1 MEKECLYY
9 QKRED
14 GKIKCL
20 LCPVGCVI
28 AEGKIGV
35 CMGKENKDGVLY
47 AINYGN
53 VVSIAIDPIEKKP
66 LYHFYPGTQILSTGP
81 NGCNLKCDHCQNWSI
96 SQEKSYT
103 EYVSPEKLVELA
115 EKYNSVGI
123 AYTYTEPLIW
133 YEYIMDTA
141 KIARKKNL
149 KNVLVTNGYIN
160 EGPLAELLPLIDAMN
175 VDVKSMEDDF
185 YRKVCKGKVE
195 PVLKTVELSVK
206 NDVWVEITNL
216 IIPTL
221 NDKDEKIKKFVDW
234 VAGLND
240 LIPVHFSRYFPYYK
254 SNLPPTPISTLKR
267 AFDIAKEKLRYV
279 YVGNAYIEG
288 TSDTFCPE
296 CSNILVERSGYF
308 TRVVGVKEG
317 KCSSCGRKVDFITNL

>member
-20 LCPVGCVI
+20 LCPVECVI
-28 AEGKIGV
+28 GEGKTGV
-35 CMGKENKDGVLY
+35 CMGRENKDGVLY

-103 EYVSPEKLVELA
+103 EYVSPEKLVDFA
-115 EKYNSVGI
+115 EKYNSLGI

-133 YEYIMDTA
+133 YEYIIDTA
-141 KIARKKNL
+141 KLARKKNL

-160 EGPLAELLPLIDAMN
+160 EGPLLELLPLVDAMN
-175 VDVKSMEDDF
+175 VDVKSMENDF
-185 YRKVCKGKVE
+185 YQKVCKGKVE

-206 NDVWVEITNL
+206 NGVWVEITNL

-221 NDKDEKIKKFVDW
+221 NNKDEKIKKLIDW

-240 LIPVHFSRYFPYYK
+240 LIPVHFSRYFPSYK
-254 SNLPPTPISTLKR
+254 SNRPPTPISTLKR
-267 AFDIAKEKLRYV
+267 AFDIAKEKLKYV

-288 TSDTFCPE
+288 TSDTLCPE
-296 CSNILVERSGYF
+296 CSNILVERSGYS

-317 KCSSCGRKVDFITNL
+317 RCSSCGRKVDLVTDF

>member
-1 MEKECLYY
+1 MQKECLYY
-9 QKRED
+9 QKRKD

-66 LYHFYPGTQILSTGP
+66 LYHFHPGTQILSTGP

-115 EKYNSVGI
+115 EKYKSIGI

-160 EGPLAELLPLIDAMN
+160 KGPLAELLPLIDAMN

-185 YRKVCKGKVE
+185 YRKICKGKVE

-216 IIPTL
+216 VIPTL

-240 LIPVHFSRYFPYYK
+240 LIPVHFSCYFPYYK

-296 CSNILVERSGYF
+296 CSNILVERSGYL
-308 TRVVGVKEG
+308 TKVVGVKEG
-317 KCSSCGRKVDFITNL
+317 RCSSCGRKADLVTDS